1 MRYVANSDRRGS
13 AIAISRSQP
22 AAALEVPVGAETA
35 LDHKTDGDRV
45 AKGPV
50 ELWHAVKVHAV
61 DARDER
67 GRHEDHGRDGE
78 YLDDLVL
85 LDVDEAVDR
94 VHQKIHL
101 VEQERGVRQQGIDVA
116 HHVAYL
122 LDLLLVELTVAQH
135 EGQRALRVE
144 QTEARLAAQVLVVGD
159 VGEQLVQILVALAQ
173 HLLARRLETG
183 VDGFEDVGE
192 AIALGL
198 EQRQQYRRRIADQVW
213 LAPCTQAEQAYGR
226 ELFLVQREQ
235 TALLEHG
242 GGGGGGRR
250 RGGGGG
256 GGGGGGRA
264 VGV

>member
-1 MRYVANSDRRGS
+1 MRDVAFCGGRGS

-116 HHVAYL
+116 
-122 LDLLLVELTVAQH
+122 QH

-159 VGEQLVQILVALAQ
+159 VGEQLVQILVALTQ

-192 AIALGL
+192 AIDLGL
-198 EQRQQYRRRIADQVW
+198 EQRQQYRRRIADHVW
-213 LAPCTQAEQAYGR
+213 LAPCAQAEQAYGR